1 MKVLDLEEL
10 LRRRALEVV
19 KDANAS
25 GIGALCALRAE
36 DKTVAMI
43 SGDPEQVVLMCIALV
58 VDFASKLGPE
68 GGAVF
73 CGTLTNAL
81 GRVDEQFLKNY
92 KHHDWP
98 IDDDSHRGGR
108 A

>member
-1 MKVLDLEEL
+1 MKELDLKEL
-10 LRRRALEVV
+10 LRRRAWEVV

-36 DKTVAMI
+36 DKTVTMI
-43 SGDPEQVVLMCIALV
+43 SGDPHQVARMCIALV
-58 VDFASKLGPE
+58 VDFASKLGPDD
-68 GGAVF
+68 GAAF
-73 CGTLTNAL
+73 CGAIANAL
-81 GRVDEQFLKNY
+81 GKVDEQFLKNC
-92 KHHDWP
+92 KRHDCP